1 VLRDTDI
8 FKGELLEVG
17 KVNPFHQ
24 AIWELAFAE
33 GSNAEGAREPES
45 RCRWGCRCKLP
56 KIPIYP
62 IIPKIKFLEV
72 VERRRAK
79 PGVDCGGSIGEV
91 VRRMQKRRPGPEWV
105 ERMSETV
112 LVRALSSAART
123 FSSVLRSIGVTSSE
137 PSRTRGAARQEWRH
151 REDRIWVRA
160 PSFMDKREIMSPRIA
175 SGRLL
180 M

>member
-33 GSNAEGAREPES
+33 GSNAEGAREPEC
-45 RCRWGCRCKLP
+45 RCRWGCRCKLS

-62 IIPKIKFLEV
+62 IIPEIKFLEI

-79 PGVDCGGSIGEV
+79 PGVNSGGSFEEV
-91 VRRMQKRRPGPEWV
+91 VRWDAEAAPRAWV
-105 ERMSETV
+105 GREDERDRASEG
-112 LVRALSSAART
+112 LV
-123 FSSVLRSIGVTSSE
+123 ISSE
-137 PSRTRGAARQEWRH
+137 VHLIGSKKALGSEFCA
-151 REDRIWVRA
+151 VK
-160 PSFMDKREIMSPRIA
+160 DKRGSTPSVA
-175 SGRLL
+175 PPGG
-180 M
+180 